1 MSGLTDPHAAPS
13 LLPWLILFLPLLSS
27 VLITLFAQK
36 RPMLAALLALAAVW
50 SAFGIAASYLPP
62 VLAGHGE
69 WSLHDSVTWLAA
81 DGFIFHY
88 GYLIDGLS
96 LIMLLVVTGVGG
108 LIHVYSIGYLKG
120 DPGMARFF
128 ACLSL
133 FMFSML
139 GIVLADNFFQIFIHW
154 ELVGVSSYLLIGYYW
169 RKLSAAEASNKAF
182 LTNRVGD
189 FGFLIGI
196 LMLAFATKNL
206 LPPGTGFGD
215 FRAMAAI
222 VGDPAW
228 LATPAFTVAGRW
240 TLTNQAF
247 LWIAGALTFMGVM
260 GKSAQFPLHVWLP
273 DAMEGPTP
281 VSALIHAATMVAAGV
296 FLLARIFFVYLPSET
311 SLSIVAGIG
320 AFTAFFAA
328 TIATTQN
335 DIKRILAF
343 STLSQLG
350 YMVMAMGLRG
360 VDVAM
365 FHLTTHAFFKA
376 LLFLGAGSVIHA
388 VHTNDIRQMGGLL
401 RKLPVTGV
409 TFLIGT
415 LALCGVPPLSGF
427 WSKDGILHLSMH
439 PPAYAHSWLITVLPT
454 LTAVLTSYYMFRL
467 VFLTFFG
474 QPRDHHAYEHAH
486 ESPFTMVAPMVVL
499 CVLAIVGGQL
509 VGSPETLEAFRA
521 VTRPAGVPEFEP
533 VHADPA
539 TIRHALTIFVL
550 GAGAAW
556 LAFGR
561 RLVNPDAIAK
571 LPGVRQLH
579 ALFSNRWYVDDVYG
593 WIVRNVQQN
602 VARGCDL
609 FDRWIVIGLFV
620 NGTAWTTRASGALVA
635 RYQTG
640 SVRAYAMLFL
650 AGVAALL
657 ALVL

>member
-1 MSGLTDPHAAPS
+1 MNLPGYA
-13 LLPWLILFLPLLSS
+13 PWLILFMPLLSS
-27 VLITLFAQK
+27 ALIVLFGRRNAA
-36 RPMLAALLALAAVW
+36 LAATWALAAVW
-50 SAFGIAASYLPP
+50 GGFGIAASYLPQA
-62 VLAGHGE
+62 LAGGGHWSIGE
-69 WSLHDSVTWLAA
+69 SIVWLDAG
-81 DGFIFHY
+81 GFRFEY

-120 DPGMARFF
+120 DPGMSRFF

-139 GIVLADNFFQIFIHW
+139 GIVLANNFFQIFIHW

-169 RKLSAAEASNKAF
+169 RKLSAAEAGNKAF

-189 FGFLIGI
+189 FGFMLGI
-196 LMLAFATKNL
+196 LMLAFATRSS
-206 LPPGTGFGD
+206 LPAGTGFGD
-215 FRAMAAI
+215 FRAMAAV
-222 VGDPAW
+222 VGSKAW
-228 LATPAFTVAGRW
+228 LAQTAFSVGGGRW
-240 TLTNQAF
+240 VLSNESF

-296 FLLARIFFVYLPSET
+296 FLLARIFFIYLPSDT
-311 SLSIVAGIG
+311 ALSIVAGIG

-328 TIATTQN
+328 TIATTQY

-401 RKLPVTGV
+401 RKMPVTGV

-427 WSKDGILHLSMH
+427 WSKDGILELTIH
-439 PPAYAHSWLITVLPT
+439 PPEYAHSWLITVLPT
-454 LTAVLTSYYMFRL
+454 LTAVLTSYYMLRL
-467 VFLTFFG
+467 VLLTFFG
-474 QPRDHHAYEHAH
+474 EPRDDHACHHAH
-486 ESPFTMVAPMVVL
+486 ESPFSMVAPMVVL

-509 VGSPETLEAFRA
+509 VGAPGTVEAFRA
-521 VTRPAGVPEFEP
+521 VTRPPGVPAYEP
-533 VHADPA
+533 VHADPE
-539 TIRHALTIFVL
+539 TIKHALTIFAI

-561 RLVNPDAIAK
+561 RRLVDPARLAA
-571 LPGVRQLH
+571 LPGLRSLH
-579 ALFSNRWYVDDVYG
+579 ALLSNRWYVDDLYA
-593 WIVRNVQQN
+593 WIIRNVQQN
-602 VARGCDL
+602 VSRACDL
-609 FDRWIVIGLFV
+609 FDRWVVIGCFV
-620 NGTAWTTRASGALVA
+620 NGTAWTARASGALMA
-635 RYQTG
+635 RFQTG

-657 ALVL
+657 ALAL